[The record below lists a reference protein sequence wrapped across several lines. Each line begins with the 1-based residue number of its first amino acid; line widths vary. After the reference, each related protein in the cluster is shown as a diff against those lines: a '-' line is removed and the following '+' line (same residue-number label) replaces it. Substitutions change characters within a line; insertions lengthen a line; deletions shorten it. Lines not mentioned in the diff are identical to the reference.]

1 MVTVGTKESGLPKR
15 GLTDRGASPR
25 WFVGSGSWVH
35 DGKFTCGNSE
45 ANAVRAHHIETGK
58 WNGCWNGCF
67 ISTTRDYDIACRFA
81 TAGNTCNG
89 MIYHID
95 ETLLDHETLLDQ
107 YEILAKELPYPLY
120 PDESEVSVRFGHC
133 GPLPLEVI
141 VRIDEVSPS

>member
-1 MVTVGTKESGLPKR
+1 M
-15 GLTDRGASPR
+15 PR
-25 WFVGSGSWVH
+25 LDGSWVH
-35 DGKFTCGNSE
+35 DGKFTCGNSK
-45 ANAVRAHHIETGK
+45 ANAVRAHHIEKGK
-58 WNGCWNGCF
+58 WNGCF

-89 MIYHID
+89 VIYHID
-95 ETLLDHETLLDQ
+95 ETLFDQ

-120 PDESEVSVRFGHC
+120 PDESEVSVRFGNC